1 MLIDFD
7 VYITVIVL
15 ILIALLLFNIYFL
28 SKNVYRYIKSKERF
42 KFKLRYLR
50 HYIVLINIAGILL
63 VAGISVLIYTQPNPQ
78 IIRSTP
84 VTEGTW
90 EDYSKPIEIVFNL
103 PVDRN
108 RLNPN
113 MNPLIKGRW
122 EWEPYLGIERFTR
135 VGKFYPEETLF
146 PNERIVIYITG
157 IARVGYR
164 NEGHEGGIVLD
175 SVAMPEVKATRPF
188 NKKEN
193 VDINEEIL
201 VLLTKP
207 IDNLADLNFKIEP
220 KIDFDIKNETP
231 TLIRLTPKTKLSQS
245 TQYILTVQRAP
256 KRVDLITNKEL
267 ERDNFLDIH
276 KISFTTIKEPF
287 IKSIT
292 PKGNSVKAD
301 SSIRIR
307 FETEMDK
314 EIAESKISISP
325 EVKGQFEWL
334 DDRTLS
340 LKPTEPL
347 KKATK
352 YTINIGSGLKSA
364 LGGSSERSLTHE
376 FETVGKVKI
385 ASHSPSNGE
394 IKVNINSNISI
405 TFDQEVDHA
414 SAQEKFSISPNVNG
428 TFRWEGN
435 TLTFDPDG
443 FGFATTYTVKF
454 APGIKSVYGLENDAE
469 LSFSF
474 TTRSNE
480 IIISVPW
487 YAQVQN
493 PVSFTCNITSAKMV
507 LAWKGF
513 STYEAGLISELGY
526 NAGWDNVN
534 QRYMGNPYK
543 EFVGSADGFWGYG
556 VYWTALQRLFNNRG
570 IATEI
575 KSNWNIYDLARSI
588 ENGKPVIIWRYN
600 GTSTNADLDWVASDG
615 TYVDGI
621 RGQHGGVVTG
631 FRGTVDNPTQFY
643 INDPWFGL
651 IWMDAGT
658 FDYYWS
664 RLHRHGLIIY

>member
-1 MLIDFD
+1 
-7 VYITVIVL
+7 
-15 ILIALLLFNIYFL
+15 
-28 SKNVYRYIKSKERF
+28 
-42 KFKLRYLR
+42 
-50 HYIVLINIAGILL
+50 
-63 VAGISVLIYTQPNPQ
+63 
-78 IIRSTP
+78 
-84 VTEGTW
+84 
-90 EDYSKPIEIVFNL
+90 
-103 PVDRN
+103 
-108 RLNPN
+108 
-113 MNPLIKGRW
+113 
-122 EWEPYLGIERFTR
+122 
-135 VGKFYPEETLF
+135 
-146 PNERIVIYITG
+146 
-157 IARVGYR
+157 
-164 NEGHEGGIVLD
+164 VLD

-394 IKVNINSNISI
+394 I
-405 TFDQEVDHA
+405 
-414 SAQEKFSISPNVNG
+414 
-428 TFRWEGN
+428 
-435 TLTFDPDG
+435 
-443 FGFATTYTVKF
+443 
-454 APGIKSVYGLENDAE
+454 
-469 LSFSF
+469 
-474 TTRSNE
+474 
-480 IIISVPW
+480 
-487 YAQVQN
+487 
-493 PVSFTCNITSAKMV
+493 
-507 LAWKGF
+507 
-513 STYEAGLISELGY
+513 
-526 NAGWDNVN
+526 
-534 QRYMGNPYK
+534 
-543 EFVGSADGFWGYG
+543 
-556 VYWTALQRLFNNRG
+556 
-570 IATEI
+570 
-575 KSNWNIYDLARSI
+575 
-588 ENGKPVIIWRYN
+588 
-600 GTSTNADLDWVASDG
+600 
-615 TYVDGI
+615 
-621 RGQHGGVVTG
+621 
-631 FRGTVDNPTQFY
+631 
-643 INDPWFGL
+643 
-651 IWMDAGT
+651 
-658 FDYYWS
+658 
-664 RLHRHGLIIY
+664 

>member
-276 KISFTTIKEPF
+276 KISFTTIK
-287 IKSIT
+287 
-292 PKGNSVKAD
+292 
-301 SSIRIR
+301 R
-307 FETEMDK
+307 
-314 EIAESKISISP
+314 
-325 EVKGQFEWL
+325 
-334 DDRTLS
+334 
-340 LKPTEPL
+340 
-347 KKATK
+347 
-352 YTINIGSGLKSA
+352 
-364 LGGSSERSLTHE
+364 SEERR
-376 FETVGKVKI
+376 VGKEREDK
-385 ASHSPSNGE
+385 N
-394 IKVNINSNISI
+394 
-405 TFDQEVDHA
+405 
-414 SAQEKFSISPNVNG
+414 
-428 TFRWEGN
+428 FR
-435 TLTFDPDG
+435 
-443 FGFATTYTVKF
+443 
-454 APGIKSVYGLENDAE
+454 
-469 LSFSF
+469 
-474 TTRSNE
+474 
-480 IIISVPW
+480 
-487 YAQVQN
+487 
-493 PVSFTCNITSAKMV
+493 
-507 LAWKGF
+507 
-513 STYEAGLISELGY
+513 
-526 NAGWDNVN
+526 
-534 QRYMGNPYK
+534 
-543 EFVGSADGFWGYG
+543 
-556 VYWTALQRLFNNRG
+556 
-570 IATEI
+570 
-575 KSNWNIYDLARSI
+575 
-588 ENGKPVIIWRYN
+588 
-600 GTSTNADLDWVASDG
+600 
-615 TYVDGI
+615 
-621 RGQHGGVVTG
+621 
-631 FRGTVDNPTQFY
+631 
-643 INDPWFGL
+643 
-651 IWMDAGT
+651 
-658 FDYYWS
+658 
-664 RLHRHGLIIY
+664 